1 MKTTK
6 TITGLSLAALL
17 ALTACGDDNSNEET
31 EAQEP
36 ENQAEETEENGTE
49 ENGTEEEGPEENEK
63 HAELEEDIRDT
74 VETWIENND
83 ADMELITEYER
94 SEVVPDGEGGETEE
108 TETLDT
114 IGVETLRDVE
124 ADGPII
130 GFHIY
135 AVDSSGEL
143 PDEDL
148 ARDLAYHVYEEHFD
162 EGDLAEAEA
171 LSLSVCEDH
180 RDTINPD
187 CHTPTMDEEGHQQ
200 WLDQQQEAQDEEDS
214 VAGAQLLEDEGVEE
228 LVSFFGDQGYS
239 IAADDIETEYRE
251 AGNRVQFT
259 LYSDD
264 LGISSSDRLDI
275 AGEAEDHLES
285 FAEDHGAIDAETTD
299 IAVSIQP

>member
-17 ALTACGDDNSNEET
+17 ALTACGDDNGDQET

-49 ENGTEEEGPEENEK
+49 EEAEEEGSEEDEK

-74 VETWIENND
+74 VETWIEDND
-83 ADMELITEYER
+83 ADMELVTEHER
-94 SEVVPDGEGGETEE
+94 LGTEP
-108 TETLDT
+108 ETLDT

-124 ADGPII
+124 ADGPIA
-130 GFHIY
+130 GLHIY

-148 ARDLAYHVYEEHFD
+148 ARDLAYHVYDEHFD
-162 EGDLAEAEA
+162 EEELAEAGLA
-171 LSLSVCEDH
+171 VYEDH
-180 RDTINPD
+180 LATGAPD
-187 CHTPTMDEEGHQQ
+187 SHSFPMDDEGHQQ
-200 WLDQQQEAQDEEDS
+200 WLDQQQEVRDEEDS
-214 VAGAQLLEDEGVEE
+214 VADAQLLEGEGVEE

-239 IAADDIETEYRE
+239 ITADDIETEYRE
-251 AGNRVQFT
+251 ADNRVQFT

-264 LGISSSDRLDI
+264 LGISSSDRLDL
-275 AGEAEDHLES
+275 AWEAEDHLES
-285 FAEDHGAIDAETTD
+285 FAEDHDEIDAETTN
-299 IAVSIQP
+299 IAVSIRP

>member
-1 MKTTK
+1 MKHTTK

-17 ALTACGDDNSNEET
+17 ALTACGDDNGVEET
-31 EAQEP
+31 EGQEP
-36 ENQAEETEENGTE
+36 ENQAEETE

-124 ADGPII
+124 ADGPIT
-130 GFHIY
+130 GLHIY

-162 EGDLAEAEA
+162 DEELSEA

-264 LGISSSDRLDI
+264 LGISSSDRLGI